1 MRKIITGVN
10 AEGQS
15 CIVEVSELTTH
26 AIPEVDYLTRAS
38 LYATGSAPPPPGPA
52 QTGHFIDTR
61 LAPGMVR
68 WSLLDHLPRDQVDAE
83 ATSATLHHSAA
94 VDLVFVLDGSTRLI
108 LQADE
113 IDLGAG
119 DCVVMAGVDHAQVNG
134 PEGCRMLSVSVGA
147 PWPPSAPS
155 PETS

>member
-15 CIVEVSELTTH
+15 CIVEMSEVTTQPI
-26 AIPEVDYLTRAS
+26 AEVDYLTMAS
-38 LYATGSAPPPPGPA
+38 LYVGESSPPPPGPA

-68 WSLLDHLPRDQVDAE
+68 ASLLDHLPRDQVDAD
-83 ATSATLHHSAA
+83 ATSANLHHSAA
-94 VDLVFVLDGSTRLI
+94 VDLVFVLAGSTRLI

-113 IDLGAG
+113 IDLVPG
-119 DCVVMAGVDHAQVNG
+119 DFVVMAGGDHAQVNG
-134 PEGCRMLSVSVGA
+134 PDGCRMISVAIGA
-147 PWPPSAPS
+147 PWPSSAPTPS
-155 PETS
+155 